1 MPGSFVWLHQTAK
14 FLACVPWC
22 AEHSRGTQQ
31 LSRGGGE
38 EAANKKTKPS
48 SRTKSKAG
56 DPVLFPGCSPHIP
69 RISAFIG
76 PSLGQEAFLLV
87 DLHHKHPALSNT
99 GSDEHTGKLTT

>member
-1 MPGSFVWLHQTAK
+1 MPGSFVWPHQTAK
-14 FLACVPWC
+14 FLACVPRC

-38 EAANKKTKPS
+38 EAANEKTKPS

-56 DPVLFPGCSPHIP
+56 DPVLFPACSPHIP
-69 RISAFIG
+69 RINAFIG
-76 PSLGQEAFLLV
+76 PSLGQEAFLLL

-99 GSDEHTGKLTT
+99 GSNEHTGKLTA